1 MTARPHTQ
9 GHTPQQSMQRDAAPD
24 ISAASLSFCP
34 VPHRLFT
41 HCGAVAD
48 VACSDDRCSTLRW
61 PMQRAAMADAACCDG
76 RCSVL
81 HLAPRYEARGR
92 GGHRPT
98 PPGTK
103 KARIWRNAPPWI
115 LAKHYIKNNFPRCPT
130 ALPLVLQ
137 RDSAAGAS
145 VSACATLSAQLGV
158 DRVLLALRDSSYG
171 TLVDTCA
178 ACNTIIT
185 NYVCHNL

>member
-48 VACSDDRCSTLRW
+48 AACS
-61 PMQRAAMADAACCDG
+61 DG

-81 HLAPRYEARGR
+81 HPAPRHEAQRQGGR
-92 GGHRPT
+92 HPT
-98 PPGTK
+98 PPGTE
-103 KARIWRNAPPWI
+103 KARTRRNAPPWI
-115 LAKHYIKNNFPRCPT
+115 LAKHYIKNKLSSLSYSP
-130 ALPLVLQ
+130 PLVLQ

>member
-48 VACSDDRCSTLRW
+48 AACSDDRCSTLRW
-61 PMQRAAMADAACCDG
+61 PTQRAVSC
-76 RCSVL
+76 
-81 HLAPRYEARGR
+81 APPRSPEARRAASHLTGVQKKPEP
-92 GGHRPT
+92 GGMHRHGFWPASILK
-98 PPGTK
+98 TK
-103 KARIWRNAPPWI
+103 FSWLSYSPS
-115 LAKHYIKNNFPRCPT
+115 
-130 ALPLVLQ
+130 LVLQ

>member
-48 VACSDDRCSTLRW
+48 AACS
-61 PMQRAAMADAACCDG
+61 DG

-81 HLAPRYEARGR
+81 HLAPRHEAQRQGGR
-92 GGHRPT
+92 HPT
-98 PPGTK
+98 SPGTE
-103 KARIWRNAPPWI
+103 KARTRRNAPPWI
-115 LAKHYIKNNFPRCPT
+115 LAYHYIKTKFSWLSYSP
-130 ALPLVLQ
+130 PLVLQ
-137 RDSAAGAS
+137 RDSAAGTS

>member
-48 VACSDDRCSTLRW
+48 
-61 PMQRAAMADAACCDG
+61 AACCIL
-76 RCSVL
+76 RP
-81 HLAPRYEARGR
+81 ATKPRGKE
-92 GGHRPT
+92 GGIPPHRVQKKPE
-98 PPGTK
+98 PGGMHRHGFWPASILKTK
-103 KARIWRNAPPWI
+103 FSWLSYSP
-115 LAKHYIKNNFPRCPT
+115 
-130 ALPLVLQ
+130 PLVLQ

>member
-48 VACSDDRCSTLRW
+48 
-61 PMQRAAMADAACCDG
+61 AACCIL
-76 RCSVL
+76 RP
-81 HLAPRYEARGR
+81 ATKPRGEEGASPPHWVQKKPEPSGM
-92 GGHRPT
+92 HRHGFWPASILK
-98 PPGTK
+98 TK
-103 KARIWRNAPPWI
+103 FSWLSYSPS
-115 LAKHYIKNNFPRCPT
+115 
-130 ALPLVLQ
+130 LVLQ

>member
-48 VACSDDRCSTLRW
+48 AVCS
-61 PMQRAAMADAACCDG
+61 DG

-81 HLAPRYEARGR
+81 HLAPRHEAQRQGGR
-92 GGHRPT
+92 HPT
-98 PPGTK
+98 PPGTE
-103 KARIWRNAPPWI
+103 KARTQRNAPPWI
-115 LAKHYIKNNFPRCPT
+115 LAYHYIKTKFSWLSYSP
-130 ALPLVLQ
+130 PLVLQ

>member
-24 ISAASLSFCP
+24 ISAASSPFAP
-34 VPHRLFT
+34 SRT
-41 HCGAVAD
+41 
-48 VACSDDRCSTLRW
+48 ACSRTAVRW
-61 PMQRAAMADAACCDG
+61 PTQRAPMTDAARCDG

-81 HLAPRYEARGR
+81 HLAPRHEAQRQGGR
-92 GGHRPT
+92 HPT
-98 PPGTK
+98 PPGTE
-103 KARIWRNAPPWI
+103 KARTQRNAPPWI
-115 LAKHYIKNNFPRCPT
+115 LAYHYIKTKFSWLSYSPS
-130 ALPLVLQ
+130 LVLQ

>member
-48 VACSDDRCSTLRW
+48 AACS
-61 PMQRAAMADAACCDG
+61 DG

-81 HLAPRYEARGR
+81 HPAPRHEAQRQGGR
-92 GGHRPT
+92 VPT
-98 PPGTK
+98 PLGTE
-103 KARIWRNAPPWI
+103 KARTQRNAPPWI
-115 LAKHYIKNNFPRCPT
+115 LAYHYIKTKFSWLSYSP
-130 ALPLVLQ
+130 PLVLQ

>member
-48 VACSDDRCSTLRW
+48 AVCSDDRCSTLRW
-61 PMQRAAMADAACCDG
+61 PMQRATSC
-76 RCSVL
+76 
-81 HLAPRYEARGR
+81 APPRSPEARR
-92 GGHRPT
+92 AASHPT
-98 PPGTK
+98 GYK

-115 LAKHYIKNNFPRCPT
+115 LAKHYIKNKLSSLSYSP
-130 ALPLVLQ
+130 PLVLQ

>member
-48 VACSDDRCSTLRW
+48 
-61 PMQRAAMADAACCDG
+61 AACCIL
-76 RCSVL
+76 RP
-81 HLAPRYEARGR
+81 ATKPRGEE
-92 GGHRPT
+92 GGIPPHRVQKKPE
-98 PPGTK
+98 PSGMHRHGFWPASILKTK
-103 KARIWRNAPPWI
+103 FSWLSYSP
-115 LAKHYIKNNFPRCPT
+115 
-130 ALPLVLQ
+130 PLVLQ

>member
-48 VACSDDRCSTLRW
+48 AACS
-61 PMQRAAMADAACCDG
+61 DG

-81 HLAPRYEARGR
+81 HPAPRHEARGR

-130 ALPLVLQ
+130 ALPSYYREIAPLGQASAHVPHSVHSSGLIEYFSPSEIAPTGHSSIHVPHATQSSPITYAIIFKFYMFIEYLFLLCLQ
-137 RDSAAGAS
+137 R
-145 VSACATLSAQLGV
+145 
-158 DRVLLALRDSSYG
+158 
-171 TLVDTCA
+171 
-178 ACNTIIT
+178 
-185 NYVCHNL
+185 

>member
-34 VPHRLFT
+34 APHRLST

-48 VACSDDRCSTLRW
+48 AARCV
-61 PMQRAAMADAACCDG
+61 G

-115 LAKHYIKNNFPRCPT
+115 LANHYIKNQLSWLSYSP
-130 ALPLVLQ
+130 PLVLQ

-145 VSACATLSAQLGV
+145 VSACATLSAHLGV